1 MKRSWQPTR
10 KAQQGRKFDNPWY
23 HTTAWRKLRAA
34 HIELNPLCV
43 MCKKEGR
50 ITAVQVVDHKVNVAS
65 GRSEQE
71 REELMWNPANLQS
84 LCNYHHNQ
92 KSAKERT
99 K

>member
-10 KAQQGRKFDNPWY
+10 KPQEGRKYDNKDY

-34 HIELNPLCV
+34 HIEVNPLCV
-43 MCKKEGR
+43 TCKKENR
-50 ITAVQVVDHKVNVAS
+50 ITPAQVVDHKINVAS
-65 GRSEQE
+65 GRSQE
-71 REELMWNPANLQS
+71 ERDSLMWNPDNLQS

-92 KSAKERT
+92 KSGKERT